1 MYSSLRIQ
9 AKSGMLWSF
18 MIQGGTQIINFAVT
32 IILARL
38 LLPEDFGLIGMIA
51 VFIAIARALVD
62 GGFVSSLIRTKD
74 ANNLDYS
81 TVFFTNLIASILLYV
96 ILYFSAPIVADFYD
110 QEILINIIR
119 VLSLVIIFNA
129 FSLVQSAKLNKD
141 LNFKTQFK
149 LTLPALIFSALVS
162 IWMAYRGYGVW
173 SLVIKDLTF
182 SLIATLL
189 LWYHS
194 TWIPSLQFKKEKFRY
209 HFNFGY
215 KLSLT
220 QIVNTIF
227 QNLYKVLIGKFFSAA
242 QLSYFTRA
250 KSLEELP
257 TGFFYSAFNRVAYPM
272 LAKIDDEKK
281 VKQVYSRLL
290 KLIVFLVTPILLYLF
305 IVSEPFIVWLLT
317 DKWIAASPYFKIL
330 VLSGIFFPIH
340 KYNLNICNLKGRSD
354 IVLKLSMLQN
364 TLLLIGG
371 LSAIW
376 WGVYG
381 LVYSVLIVN
390 ILVTIINAFFSGR
403 LINYNLKEQ
412 FKDLYPTF
420 LINSITCA
428 FSYFLFVSIYN
439 NSNHLESL
447 VVVGATFL
455 CLYTITSYLFKLN
468 AFKDLI
474 KTIRNR

>member
-1 MYSSLRIQ
+1 MNSIFKTQ

-18 MIQGGTQIINFAVT
+18 MIQGGTQIINFVVT

-62 GGFVSSLIRTKD
+62 GGFVSSLIRTKNAD
-74 ANNLDYS
+74 NLDYS
-81 TVFFTNLIASILLYV
+81 TVFFTNLIASIILYV
-96 ILYFSAPIVADFYD
+96 ILYFSAPLVANFYE
-110 QEILINIIR
+110 QEMLTQLIR
-119 VLSLVIIFNA
+119 VLSLILIFNA
-129 FSLVQSAKLNKD
+129 FSLVQSTKLNKE

-149 LTLPALIFSALVS
+149 LQLPSLIISALVS
-162 IWMAYRGYGVW
+162 IWMAYSGYGVW

-194 TWIPSLQFKKEKFRY
+194 TWIPSLQIDKDKFRY

-220 QIVNTIF
+220 QITNTLF

-242 QLSYFTRA
+242 QLGYFTRA

-257 TGFFYSAFNRVAYPM
+257 TGFFYNAFNRAAYPM
-272 LAKIDDEKK
+272 LAKIDDEKQ
-281 VKQVYSRLL
+281 VKQVYARLL

-305 IVSEPFIVWLLT
+305 IVSEPFIIWLLT

-364 TLLLIGG
+364 MLLLIGG

-390 ILVTIINAFFSGR
+390 VMVTIINAFYSGR
-403 LINYNLKEQ
+403 LINYNLSEQ

-420 LINSITCA
+420 LINSISCVI
-428 FSYFLFVSIYN
+428 SYFLFVSIYN
-439 NSNHLESL
+439 NSNHLVSL
-447 VVVGATFL
+447 IVVGVTFL
-455 CLYTITSYLFKLN
+455 CLYMIIAYLFKLST
-468 AFKDLI
+468 FTDFI
-474 KTIRNR
+474 KIIRNR